1 MPETVK
7 RMTAIATIDC
17 SMIEIILKSV
27 SYIMDTASQIQV
39 KTDLEERESVKL
51 VIKDELRAQKRGAKT
66 ITGYTITLTDNVFSP
81 ELVEALQ
88 GGTLEWD
95 TSDPTELL
103 SYTPPVAGEQV
114 TYESFTLNAYSAV
127 YDAAGLLVKYEKTS
141 YPNCQG
147 EPIGFNSED
156 GAFRVNTYTITS
168 APKQGEPPYK
178 ITYVDELPEPTASTR
193 AAVKSNDYY

>member
-1 MPETVK
+1 MPTTVK

-17 SMIEIILKSV
+17 SLIEIILNDV
-27 SYIMDTASQIQV
+27 SYILDTASQIQV
-39 KTDLEERESVKL
+39 ETDLEEREAVKL
-51 VIKDELRAQKRGAKT
+51 VIKDILRAQKRGSAT
-66 ITGYTITLTDNVFSP
+66 VTGNTITLTDNVFSP

-95 TSDPTELL
+95 TTDSTKLL

-127 YDAAGLLVKYEKTS
+127 YDAAGLLVEYEKTS

-147 EPIGFNSED
+147 QPLTFNSED
-156 GAFRVNTYTITS
+156 GAFRVSTYTITS